1 MLAETI
7 THDDGDDEMMRVL
20 ELEGSTQVAKVKTT
34 QNHAFGE
41 HEYAV
46 VPETSNFSP
55 PDNDYGNDSPLPQE
69 QLSEQTS
76 QAQKKPK
83 HNFMR
88 GPRPDELYNIDKQFG
103 HPMMYD

>member
-7 THDDGDDEMMRVL
+7 THDDGNDEMMRVL

-34 QNHAFGE
+34 QNHAFVE

-55 PDNDYGNDSPLPQE
+55 PDNDFDNDSPLP
-69 QLSEQTS
+69 
-76 QAQKKPK
+76 
-83 HNFMR
+83 
-88 GPRPDELYNIDKQFG
+88 
-103 HPMMYD
+103 

>member
-7 THDDGDDEMMRVL
+7 THDDGNDEMMRVL

-34 QNHAFGE
+34 QNHAFVE

-55 PDNDYGNDSPLPQE
+55 PDNDFEDDLPLP
-69 QLSEQTS
+69 
-76 QAQKKPK
+76 
-83 HNFMR
+83 
-88 GPRPDELYNIDKQFG
+88 
-103 HPMMYD
+103 